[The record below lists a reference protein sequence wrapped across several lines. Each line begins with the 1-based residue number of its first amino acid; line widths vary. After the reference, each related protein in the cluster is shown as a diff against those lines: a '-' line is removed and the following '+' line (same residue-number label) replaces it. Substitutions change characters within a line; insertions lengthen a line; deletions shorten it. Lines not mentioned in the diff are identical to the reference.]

1 MGALLQ
7 AGLPVNGIGLN
18 SRPNRCTQRIEV
30 EPDLRESDCRGGESM
45 ETCFMIRMPFPFFV
59 SCCAV
64 ITGGILASCSLT
76 RPTPPVGSFASVRP
90 VLERNCLHCHGV
102 NKLPHMPSLADT
114 AEIAKLKGPGKWI
127 MPGQPENSRIYQV
140 VTAADTTPNAMPPT
154 GHAISA
160 AEVGIIRAWIKA
172 GAPLP
177 ADAPVVLTPIGEALR
192 SR

>member
-1 MGALLQ
+1 M
-7 AGLPVNGIGLN
+7 V
-18 SRPNRCTQRIEV
+18 
-30 EPDLRESDCRGGESM
+30 
-45 ETCFMIRMPFPFFV
+45 TCFMTMMPFSFLV
-59 SCCAV
+59 ASCAV
-64 ITGGILASCSLT
+64 ITVGILASCSLT
-76 RPTPPVGSFASVRP
+76 RPSPPVGSFESVRP

-102 NKLPHMPSLADT
+102 TKLPNMPSLANT

-160 AEVGIIRAWIKA
+160 AEVEILRAWIKA

-177 ADAPVVLTPIGEALR
+177 AGASVVLTPIGEAMR